1 MAPSAHGIYS
11 RRPAGL
17 SLRWCVAG
25 WCAAGVLAGPP
36 LGGVPAALA
45 APASPS
51 EDRPPTDPSEP
62 AAAENPVG
70 IEPVEASTPELPA
83 PEPPPAEPRPQP
95 SAPSAT
101 PATPATVPPAPPDRP
116 RRDIVEE
123 SWLKRYRPR
132 RAAELGVAVG
142 ALLPSRDHELYD
154 YTTTWA
160 PYRPAAASLAV
171 RAGYYP
177 LSFLGVEAEGGVAP
191 ARTDAGRATLFGAR
205 GHVVAQLPLYSVAP
219 FALVGGGVLGTTG
232 VLGRDVDLALHFG
245 GGLKILVNRWVGV
258 RLDARA
264 YLGAAHTAAAYRT
277 FSPEVTASLVITLGR
292 PYLDTDRD
300 GVPDPGQRARVEDA
314 CPREAGVKSLR
325 GCPDADSDA
334 IRDGDDRCPAQAGLA
349 ARDGC
354 PALVDTDGDGYY
366 DAGQYQIPDG
376 LEDKCDSAAGVKEY
390 TGCPIPDS
398 DGDGHDDLHD
408 DCPRKPE
415 TANGFD
421 DSDGCPDKIPPD
433 VKRLLGAIKGI
444 QFGFLSAQLTEP
456 SKVILKRAAGIL
468 DDYPDLRLEIQG
480 HTDGDGDPAA
490 NKALSL
496 RRAESVRRELIAG
509 GIAEERLR
517 AVGYGSE
524 QPIDTSDSDASR
536 SINRRIEF
544 RLLDTEGHPLEVV
557 DEPSG
562 KP

>member
-1 MAPSAHGIYS
+1 MAPFDHAMHS

-17 SLRWCVAG
+17 SIRRCAAR

-36 LGGVPAALA
+36 LGGAPPALA
-45 APASPS
+45 AATPPA
-51 EDRPPTDPSEP
+51 EDRPPADPSEP
-62 AAAENPVG
+62 VAAEPVAG
-70 IEPVEASTPELPA
+70 DEAPTS
-83 PEPPPAEPRPQP
+83 EPPPAKPPP
-95 SAPSAT
+95 SPST
-101 PATPATVPPAPPDRP
+101 PSSTPSSPPSSTPSITSPAPTDRP
-116 RRDIVEE
+116 RRDTVEE

-142 ALLPSRDHELYD
+142 ALLPSADHELYD

-160 PYRPAAASLAV
+160 PYRPAAASLAL
-171 RAGYYP
+171 RAGFYP
-177 LSFLGVEAEGGVAP
+177 LSLLGVEAEGGVAP
-191 ARTDAGRATLFGAR
+191 TRTDTGRATIFGAR

-219 FALVGGGVLGTTG
+219 FALAGAGVLGTNG

-245 GGLKILVNRWVGV
+245 GGLKIFANRWVGA
-258 RLDARA
+258 RIDARA
-264 YLGAAHTAAAYRT
+264 YLGAAHTAEAFRT
-277 FSPEVTASLVITLGR
+277 LSPEVTASLVITLGR
-292 PYLDTDRD
+292 PYLDADRD

-325 GCPDADSDA
+325 GCPDADGDG
-334 IRDGDDRCPAQAGLA
+334 IRDGDDRCAAQAGLA
-349 ARDGC
+349 SRDGC
-354 PALVDTDGDGYY
+354 PALVDSDGDGYY
-366 DAGQYQIPDG
+366 DAGQYMIPEG
-376 LEDKCDSAAGVKEY
+376 LEDKCDRAAGVTDY
-390 TGCPIPDS
+390 AGCPIPDS

-415 TANGFD
+415 TANGFED
-421 DSDGCPDKIPPD
+421 GDGCPDKIPPD

-444 QFGFLSAQLTEP
+444 QFGFLSAQLTDP
-456 SKVILKRAAGIL
+456 SKMILKRAAGIL

-480 HTDGDGDPAA
+480 HTDGDGDPTA
-490 NKALSL
+490 NKVLSL
-496 RRAESVRRELIAG
+496 HRAESVRRELIAG

-544 RLLDTEGHPLEVV
+544 RLLDTEGRPLDVV